1 MMRLM
6 RSDGDLAAGAVY
18 LAVLALAAAFAALPI
33 LVSIV
38 LSFDGRTFIGPFP
51 PQSLSLRW
59 YAEFFNDSYYHEGL
73 KTSLLVSGIAT
84 LVSTV
89 TGVAAAVALDRFDFP
104 GRQVL
109 QALLVSPLVIPTV
122 VIGFA
127 MLMFASR
134 IGIVDGL
141 PRLIMGH
148 IIITLPYVVRTT
160 LASLVGIRP
169 SLFEAALSLG
179 ATPAQALLKVT
190 LPLAKTGI
198 VAGAI
203 FAFVMSFD
211 EVAVSL
217 FLSDPF
223 VYTLPVALLAQM
235 RADLNL
241 TVAAVSVI
249 FLVFTLLLIWLL
261 DRTIGLDRLV
271 GQGIYRV

>member
-1 MMRLM
+1 MRLM

-18 LAVLALAAAFAALPI
+18 LAVLALAAAFALLPI

-59 YAEFFNDSYYHEGL
+59 YEEFLNDSYYHEGL
-73 KTSLLVSGIAT
+73 KTSLLVSGVAT

-89 TGVAAAVALDRFDFP
+89 AGVAAAVALDRFDFP

-134 IGIVDGL
+134 IGIIDGL

-223 VYTLPVALLAQM
+223 TYTLPVALLAQM

-261 DRTIGLDRLV
+261 DRVIGLDRLV

>member
-18 LAVLALAAAFAALPI
+18 LAVLALAAAFALLPI
-33 LVSIV
+33 LVSVV

-59 YAEFFNDSYYHEGL
+59 YEEFLNDSYYHEGL

-89 TGVAAAVALDRFDFP
+89 AGVAAAVALDRFDFP

-134 IGIVDGL
+134 IGIIDGL

-198 VAGAI
+198 VAGSI

-223 VYTLPVALLAQM
+223 TYTLPVALLAQM

-261 DRTIGLDRLV
+261 DRVIGLDRLV
-271 GQGIYRV
+271 GQGIYRA

>member
-89 TGVAAAVALDRFDFP
+89 TGVAAAVALDRFDFT

>member
-1 MMRLM
+1 
-6 RSDGDLAAGAVY
+6 
-18 LAVLALAAAFAALPI
+18 
-33 LVSIV
+33 
-38 LSFDGRTFIGPFP
+38 
-51 PQSLSLRW
+51 
-59 YAEFFNDSYYHEGL
+59 
-73 KTSLLVSGIAT
+73 
-84 LVSTV
+84 
-89 TGVAAAVALDRFDFP
+89 
-104 GRQVL
+104 VL

-134 IGIVDGL
+134 IGIIDGL

-223 VYTLPVALLAQM
+223 TYTLPVALLAQM

-261 DRTIGLDRLV
+261 DRVIGLDRLV

>member
-1 MMRLM
+1 MMRRM
-6 RSDGDLAAGAVY
+6 RSDGDLAAGALY
-18 LAVLALAAAFAALPI
+18 LAILALAAAFALLPI

-59 YAEFFNDSYYHEGL
+59 YEEFLNDSYYHEGL

-89 TGVAAAVALDRFDFP
+89 AGVAAAVALDRFDFP

-134 IGIVDGL
+134 IGIIDGL

-223 VYTLPVALLAQM
+223 TYTLPVALLAQM

-261 DRTIGLDRLV
+261 DRVIGLDRLV

>member
-18 LAVLALAAAFAALPI
+18 LAVLALAAVFAALPI
-33 LVSIV
+33 LVSII

-59 YAEFFNDSYYHEGL
+59 YAEFLNDSYYHEGL

-104 GRQVL
+104 GRQAL

>member
-1 MMRLM
+1 MMRRM
-6 RSDGDLAAGAVY
+6 RSDGDLAAGALY
-18 LAVLALAAAFAALPI
+18 LAILALAAAFALLPI

-59 YAEFFNDSYYHEGL
+59 YEEFLNDSYYHEGL

-84 LVSTV
+84 LVLTV
-89 TGVAAAVALDRFDFP
+89 AGVAAAVALDRFDFP

-134 IGIVDGL
+134 IGIIDGL

-223 VYTLPVALLAQM
+223 TYTLPVALLAQM

-261 DRTIGLDRLV
+261 DRVIGLDRLV

>member
-18 LAVLALAAAFAALPI
+18 LAVLALAAAFALLPI

-59 YAEFFNDSYYHEGL
+59 YEEFLNDSYYHEGL

-89 TGVAAAVALDRFDFP
+89 AGVAAAVALDRFDFP

-134 IGIVDGL
+134 IGIIDGL

-223 VYTLPVALLAQM
+223 TYTLPVALLAQM

-261 DRTIGLDRLV
+261 DRVIGLDRLV